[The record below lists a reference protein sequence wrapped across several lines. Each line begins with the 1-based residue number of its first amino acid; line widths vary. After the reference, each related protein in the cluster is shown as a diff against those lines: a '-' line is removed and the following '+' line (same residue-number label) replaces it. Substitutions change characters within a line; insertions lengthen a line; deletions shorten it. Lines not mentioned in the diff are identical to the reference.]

1 MIRKQ
6 TRSFAL
12 PLVEG
17 LESRQL
23 MSATH
28 LSIPALAGDV
38 FTGTANGKDGTTPV
52 IITIASESKSGKV
65 TGTLVVND
73 NGGANTFIF
82 KGTINKKHVFS
93 LTAISGK
100 EKATLK
106 GIVSADDNTLTGKY
120 VSTKPHH
127 AASKGTF
134 VVSK

>member
-6 TRSFAL
+6 TRSL

-28 LSIPALAGDV
+28 LSIPPLAGDV
-38 FTGTANGKDGTTPV
+38 FTGTASGKDGTTPV
-52 IITIASESKSGKV
+52 TITIASESKSGKV
-65 TGTLVVND
+65 TGTLVVDD

-82 KGTINKKHVFS
+82 KGTVTKKHGFS
-93 LTAISGK
+93 LVAINGK

-106 GIVSADDNTLTGKY
+106 GLISADDNTLTGKY